1 MATLSM
7 KMGEAIP
14 AENFSNFGQVRD
26 AMLKMKAG
34 FEEVD
39 EEANRIQ
46 LRNKEEIAELRAKL
60 DGEINDLKHEIGDIK
75 DVMAQLERDDADI
88 KETVAEKIAKWENRI
103 TVVEKAAA
111 GNGEERSDT
120 GGGKLDIRDI
130 KEWNGP
136 SSRDFYDDCWYFCRV
151 H

>member
-26 AMLKMKAG
+26 AMLRMKAG

-60 DGEINDLKHEIGDIK
+60 DGEIEDLKHEIGDIK

-88 KETVAEKIAKWENRI
+88 KETVAEKIAKWEI
-103 TVVEKAAA
+103 A
-111 GNGEERSDT
+111 
-120 GGGKLDIRDI
+120 LLL
-130 KEWNGP
+130 
-136 SSRDFYDDCWYFCRV
+136 
-151 H
+151 